1 MGGRAPFPPYI
12 DVQLTR
18 SGDGISAVS
27 ALSAALSD
35 EDVQRH
41 RSLVND
47 FLNTTHWPKNLLVY
61 YHWQTAHQ
69 IDTDRGL
76 LVLFAA
82 GAAVTAIIAIG
93 VMSSYRQKL
102 SAFLADITD
111 DGLDVSGGPSSSYSS
126 LGAEAATVAGP
137 SSYYA
142 NYTSTASIYGGAKAD

>member
-1 MGGRAPFPPYI
+1 
-12 DVQLTR
+12 
-18 SGDGISAVS
+18 
-27 ALSAALSD
+27 LSAALSD

-41 RSLVND
+41 RSLVDD

-76 LVLFAA
+76 LTLFAA

-102 SAFLADITD
+102 AAFLADVTD
-111 DGLDVSGGPSSSYSS
+111 DGLDVSGGGGGGMGPSSPYSS
-126 LGAEAATVAGP
+126 MGAGATTAAGP
-137 SSYYA
+137 SPYYT
-142 NYTSTASIYGGAKAD
+142 NYTTAPPMYGGAKAD